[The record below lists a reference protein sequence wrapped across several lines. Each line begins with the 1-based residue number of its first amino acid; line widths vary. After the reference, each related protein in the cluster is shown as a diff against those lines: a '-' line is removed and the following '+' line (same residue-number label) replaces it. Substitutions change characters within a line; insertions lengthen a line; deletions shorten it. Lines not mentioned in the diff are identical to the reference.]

1 MSEQDN
7 RRLALA
13 AAYMKASEDRKAR
26 IEEQIKAHVPD
37 FSKGRWDQLFKAVL
51 PDFRE
56 ADGVPPS
63 QWAEAHSQWVFEDL
77 VFPRF
82 REAFLYTLDN
92 IRSYPYQQGWYRRPL
107 RSDCYEDYTSAMGA
121 IIETFFHLASLDA
134 DLKDILTGKLPED
147 VLAYRQT
154 HQNGSVGF
162 APAVLAYELD
172 KEDPVIE
179 AIVKDIICGEG
190 TYATVSRPLIQGIV
204 MSRNPRMH
212 KLLCDLLVPARL
224 QEGLRQTICECGDM
238 GTKEAFFA
246 ILQTIRDNDLIRFS
260 SVKRAIGTW
269 TALVGENTKDLDRIG
284 EKTLEL
290 ISGCLADPAYRE
302 DCLRSEDSMKIHL
315 ALWSIAFHSIGDAC
329 IAVRDILQKGTRHQ
343 ILTASYFVNALGFG
357 LTSHDV
363 AKSALAEYHTDL
375 ELTAAYLPLFL
386 PNHTG
391 LMGGGL
397 FVRRIPRWTD
407 YFENRKEAQHFCDLL
422 TELHR
427 KLPKKGLTYDPC
439 IFPWHKEELKPSV
452 PLEKAMTIAVMLN
465 DRDRMDAMCP
475 MIPSLHPVISL

>member
-7 RRLALA
+7 RRLTLA
-13 AAYMKASEDRKAR
+13 AANMKAKDDRKDR
-26 IEEQIKAHVPD
+26 IEEQIKAHAPD
-37 FSKGRWDQLFKAVL
+37 YSKDRWAQLFKAVL
-51 PDFRE
+51 PNFRE
-56 ADGVPPS
+56 ADGVSPS

-82 REAFLYTLDN
+82 REAFLYALDN

-121 IIETFFHLASLDA
+121 IIETFFHLAYIDA

-212 KLLCDLLVPARL
+212 KLLCDLLVAARL

-246 ILQTIRDNDLIRFS
+246 ILQTIRHNDLIRFS

-290 ISGCLADPAYRE
+290 ISGCLVDPAYRE

-343 ILTASYFVNALGFG
+343 ILTASYFVDALGFG

-375 ELTAAYLPLFL
+375 ELTAA
-386 PNHTG
+386 
-391 LMGGGL
+391 
-397 FVRRIPRWTD
+397 
-407 YFENRKEAQHFCDLL
+407 
-422 TELHR
+422 
-427 KLPKKGLTYDPC
+427 
-439 IFPWHKEELKPSV
+439 
-452 PLEKAMTIAVMLN
+452 
-465 DRDRMDAMCP
+465 
-475 MIPSLHPVISL
+475 